1 MHDLTTDC
9 LLAGPTPVS
18 WDRLS
23 ATNTPLMDEVASQL
37 PDDPMSLALPWLVR
51 HFGPAE
57 VMALATELPAEL
69 PAVEGLTVLASE
81 LPALSRLGFEA
92 CLAAT
97 PLADVGVDLLPA
109 VLLLRCGDACVLTG
123 LGRGL
128 GGQRVLHVVMPG
140 QPAIAF
146 DVPEDEIAREYIGI
160 ALFTQRLEG
169 VQMTPELAAA
179 PGPMAR
185 LLCVLH
191 EAADQLQA
199 AEAPVAAAGD
209 TAAPSTGLAGMWQRL
224 GQAVA
229 PLGRCWRELG
239 QAPQALKS
247 WLRPAPSFSAVPDL
261 SAESDLPE
269 LAQRPVSTAHPLGA
283 TLPSAV
289 HS

>member
-1 MHDLTTDC
+1 MDDLTTDC

-37 PDDPMSLALPWLVR
+37 PDDPLSMALPWLVR

-69 PAVEGLTVLASE
+69 PSGDGLQVLAPE
-81 LPALSRLGFEA
+81 LPALARLGFEA

-97 PLADVGVDLLPA
+97 PLAEVGADLLPA

-128 GGQRVLHVVMPG
+128 GGQRLLHVVMPG

-146 DVPEDEIAREYIGI
+146 DVPEDEIAREYIGL
-160 ALFTQRLEG
+160 ALFTQRMAG
-169 VQMTPELAAA
+169 VLATPELAAA
-179 PGPMAR
+179 PGPLAR

-191 EAADQLQA
+191 EAADQLQPA
-199 AEAPVAAAGD
+199 PALRAELAPLPA
-209 TAAPSTGLAGMWQRL
+209 TGLAGIWQRL

-229 PLGRCWRELG
+229 PLGRCWRDLG
-239 QAPQALKS
+239 QAPLALRGL
-247 WLRPAPSFSAVPDL
+247 LRPRPAIGAGHPDL
-261 SAESDLPE
+261 SAESDLPD
-269 LAQRPVSTAHPLGA
+269 LPPGVGA
-283 TLPSAV
+283 GAGPMAGSLPSHA
-289 HS
+289 HG